1 MSSRSTLNFHPDG
14 TLFIVSGP
22 SGAGK
27 TTLINRVRDAL
38 EPLGVQL
45 HFSVSHTTR
54 AIRPGERE
62 GVNYYYV
69 PAAGFER
76 MARDGEFLEW
86 ARVHGNLYGTS
97 VLEVQTRL
105 DRGEDVILDIDVQ
118 GARQI
123 ASNDSL
129 RPRSLSIF
137 LFPPSFEEL
146 ERRLVRRA
154 LNSAEDIDL
163 RLQKAVSEIEQGS
176 NFYDYVVINDDVDI
190 ATECLKAAVLSRK
203 LKSQTALDALKQM
216 AQRFKGEKNGSTAG

>member
-1 MSSRSTLNFHPDG
+1 MSNRTTLNFHPDG

-27 TTLINRVRDAL
+27 STLIQRVKKAL
-38 EPLGVQL
+38 DPLGVRL

-54 AIRPGERE
+54 SIRAGEQE
-62 GVNYYYV
+62 GVDYHYV
-69 PAAGFER
+69 TEAAFEA
-76 MARDGEFLEW
+76 MAVAGEFLEW

-97 VLEVQTRL
+97 IHEVRTRL

-123 ASNDSL
+123 AANDAL
-129 RPRSLSIF
+129 RPHSLSLF

-146 ERRLVRRA
+146 ARRLKGRA
-154 LNSAEDIDL
+154 LNSSKDIEM
-163 RLQKAVSEIEQGS
+163 RLQKALSEIEHGS

-190 ATECLKAAVLSRK
+190 ATECLKAAIVARK
-203 LKSQTALDALKQM
+203 LTSKSALQALQQM
-216 AQRFKGEKNGSTAG
+216 ARRFKGETNGSTA